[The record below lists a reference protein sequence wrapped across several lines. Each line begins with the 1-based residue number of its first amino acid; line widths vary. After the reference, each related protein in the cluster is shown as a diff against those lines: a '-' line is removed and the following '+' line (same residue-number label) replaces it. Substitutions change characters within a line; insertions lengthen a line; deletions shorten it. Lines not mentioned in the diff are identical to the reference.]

1 MIKQGKVIYLTS
13 HFEPKYL
20 ISFDIY
26 FCYLVFGKK
35 FGGPYQFESFSLVN
49 HVYWRKVSYFQGSEK
64 PLNLNFETF
73 LIKCHANTHLKYT
86 MNDFPR
92 QNKESI

>member
-26 FCYLVFGKK
+26 FSYLVFGKK
-35 FGGPYQFESFSLVN
+35 FGSPYQFESFSLVN
-49 HVYWRKVSYFQGSEK
+49 HVY
-64 PLNLNFETF
+64 
-73 LIKCHANTHLKYT
+73 
-86 MNDFPR
+86 
-92 QNKESI
+92 